1 MNQSEEHKHSDVQK
15 PGDLPYL
22 KLEGKVPDEPATL
35 AKTAL
40 DQHILLTK
48 LTD

>member
-1 MNQSEEHKHSDVQK
+1 MHKSEEHKHSDVQK
-15 PGDLPYL
+15 PGDLPHP
-22 KLEGKVPDEPATL
+22 KLEGKVPDVPASL

-40 DQHILLTK
+40 DQHKLLTK